1 MTTSNPGVPVKY
13 TGRETPFID
22 RLYGSSLPFNPG
34 QTRVVTDLELAAKLL
49 RHEDVFTRGEDSAP
63 APEPTKPEGDDT
75 AALLKDADKNKKAL
89 QETENRR
96 MDLVESLNAMD
107 KDALQAFA
115 LEKFSQKVPK
125 NLSVDNMRA
134 KVVELLDQ
142 FGAP

>member
-49 RHEDVFTRGEDSAP
+49 RHEDVFTRGEDSAT
-63 APEPTKPEGDDT
+63 APEPTKPAGDDT
-75 AALLKDADKNKKAL
+75 AALLEDAGKNKKAL
-89 QETENRR
+89 QETENLR

-142 FGAP
+142 FGAL

>member
-22 RLYGSSLPFNPG
+22 RLYGSSLPFNPD
-34 QTRVVTDLELAAKLL
+34 QTRVLTDLDLVAKLL
-49 RHEDVFTRGEDSAP
+49 RHSDVFVRGEDVAP
-63 APEPTKPEGDDT
+63 APVQPAGADDT
-75 AALLKDADKNKKAL
+75 AALLQDADKNKKTL
-89 QETENRR
+89 QETENLR

-115 LEKFSQKVPK
+115 LDKFSQKVPK

-142 FGAP
+142 YGAP